1 MLCFQIAGDT
11 HIFGGFPGVPDGR
24 DFVCNS
30 GKPGL
35 NPELVKNPPE
45 MQETQVHSPGW
56 DNALEKGTATH
67 FSTLVWEISWTEE
80 PGRLL

>member
-1 MLCFQIAGDT
+1 MVSLMAQ
-11 HIFGGFPGVPDGR
+11 
-24 DFVCNS
+24 
-30 GKPGL
+30 
-35 NPELVKNPPE
+35 LVKNPPE

-80 PGRLL
+80 PGGLQSMGLQRVRHN